1 MKDNLSIVIL
11 MIIFVMLIVFFPLY
25 NYFERQDAMSYNLV
39 LRETTTF
46 VDKVLSNGYISND
59 TYQEFLDSLA
69 NTGNLYDVQLEAH
82 KRIITSDT
90 QNNAKGY
97 KDYIEQYEIDYND
110 DIFQDTFFK
119 VIHTINSGS
128 YKDENKFINWVMR
141 IAHNLIVDHYR
152 RLSKMPMISSRDGET
167 DIIDNLRVPDD
178 NAEKRMIRIQTQ
190 RDIRKLIKKLP
201 EEQRRVVIMRHYG
214 KYDFKDIAAK
224 TGVSINTAL
233 GRMRYA
239 IINLR
244 RLAKESNISVDL

>member
-1 MKDNLSIVIL
+1 
-11 MIIFVMLIVFFPLY
+11 
-25 NYFERQDAMSYNLV
+25 
-39 LRETTTF
+39 
-46 VDKVLSNGYISND
+46 
-59 TYQEFLDSLA
+59 
-69 NTGNLYDVQLEAH
+69 
-82 KRIITSDT
+82 
-90 QNNAKGY
+90 
-97 KDYIEQYEIDYND
+97 
-110 DIFQDTFFK
+110 
-119 VIHTINSGS
+119 
-128 YKDENKFINWVMR
+128 
-141 IAHNLIVDHYR
+141 
-152 RLSKMPMISSRDGET
+152 MPMVSSRDGET

>member
-1 MKDNLSIVIL
+1 
-11 MIIFVMLIVFFPLY
+11 MINVTAKQQLTDDELIIGY
-25 NYFERQDAMSYNLV
+25 MNGNYSDFEALLARHQN
-39 LRETTTF
+39 
-46 VDKVLSNGYISND
+46 KVYGYIFSSVKNK
-59 TYQEFLDSLA
+59 
-69 NTGNLYDVQLEAH
+69 DVA
-82 KRIITSDT
+82 
-90 QNNAKGY
+90 
-97 KDYIEQYEIDYND
+97 D

-152 RLSKMPMISSRDGET
+152 RLSKMPMVSSRDGET

-178 NAEKRMIRIQTQ
+178 NAKKRMIRVQTQ

-201 EEQRRVVIMRHYG
+201 EEKRRVVIMRHYG

-244 RLAKESNISVDL
+244 RLAKESNVSVDL